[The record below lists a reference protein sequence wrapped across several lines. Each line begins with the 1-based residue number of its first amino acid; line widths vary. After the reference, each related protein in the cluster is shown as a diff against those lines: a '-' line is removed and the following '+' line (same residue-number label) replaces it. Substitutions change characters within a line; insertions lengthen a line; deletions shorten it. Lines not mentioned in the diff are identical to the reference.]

1 MKKSENRPYAV
12 GSSATL
18 VTYSSVISSF
28 LLSFSAL
35 KLTDGVYHFP
45 LTFFAFDAVVVMQI
59 MAEYS
64 QLIFPTG
71 LSVHFYVVLLVNF
84 LGEVGE
90 LNILYDCFFAIIQFV
105 N

>member
-1 MKKSENRPYAV
+1 MA
-12 GSSATL
+12 G
-18 VTYSSVISSF
+18 F
-28 LLSFSAL
+28 
-35 KLTDGVYHFP
+35 G
-45 LTFFAFDAVVVMQI
+45 FDAVVVMQI

-90 LNILYDCFFAIIQFV
+90 LNILYDCFFCDHSICELINEDKSTAFYRE
-105 N
+105 